1 MQTDLTPSLS
11 RQQAP
16 LIAQMVKHPSAMQET
31 WVQSLGWEDRLE
43 KEPAPVSLPGKVH
56 GQRSL
61 EGYSRWVAKSRTRLS
76 D

>member
-1 MQTDLTPSLS
+1 MQTDLTSSLS

-16 LIAQMVKHPSAMQET
+16 LVAQMVKHLSTMQEI

-61 EGYSRWVAKSRTRLS
+61 EGYSRWGGKES
-76 D
+76 DTTE